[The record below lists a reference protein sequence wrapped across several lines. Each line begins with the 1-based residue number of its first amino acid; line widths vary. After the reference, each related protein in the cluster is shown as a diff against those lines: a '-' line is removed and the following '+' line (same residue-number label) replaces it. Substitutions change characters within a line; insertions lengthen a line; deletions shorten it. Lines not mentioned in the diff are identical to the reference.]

1 MSTAPTIT
9 IADNPERERYEIRAD
24 GEVAGFAQYRARPG
38 LIAFVHTEVDDRF
51 EGQGLAGRLVAFAL
65 DDARGQSL
73 AVLPFCPFVNAYIER
88 HREYIDL
95 VPEEYRESF
104 DL

>member
-1 MSTAPTIT
+1 MSTGPTIT
-9 IADNPERERYEIRAD
+9 IADNPELERYEIRAD

-65 DDARGQSL
+65 DDARAHGL
-73 AVLPFCPFVNAYIER
+73 AVLPFCPFVNAYIQR
-88 HREYIDL
+88 NREYLDL